1 MLDACVKEF
10 EGCDVAIMAA
20 APADYRLEK
29 PFDNKV
35 KSDTLTLTFVKN
47 PDIAKT
53 LGKSKGERKLI
64 VFSAETENLIEN
76 AKGKLKK
83 KHADLVVANDVTQK
97 GAGFNVDTNVA
108 TIIDNDGNLFESGEV
123 SKRALADMILDK
135 VLAL

>member
-1 MLDACVKEF
+1 M
-10 EGCDVAIMAA
+10 
-20 APADYRLEK
+20 
-29 PFDNKV
+29 
-35 KSDTLTLTFVKN
+35 KN

-53 LGKSKGERKLI
+53 LGESKGERKLV

-123 SKRALADMILDK
+123 SKRVLADMILDK